1 MDHLA
6 LDSHTQRMKLN
17 IPQQEAPTAASSP
30 SDPHKL
36 TQVLSSLP
44 NTNMGD
50 FTKQTYE
57 IVRDQNR
64 QTMLSK
70 HRLENLETLR
80 TFAREIFTNL
90 EKYFINR
97 TLPLPEKSQK
107 IINLNQ
113 SILQEL
119 IYGYE
124 IIANESASETG
135 GKVDDKTLTIAICRA
150 INYLSEMLLRSSEVY
165 EHCPKNLWR
174 DAHQLYTLA
183 ESKKL
188 VDKTVINQERE
199 SEKTTISESY
209 KQILLFALARP
220 IALRQ
225 SDCNRIYKELFRWA
239 KYATIPPE
247 ISENMIDHVF
257 CMKTDED
264 LAPHYLCQE
273 AASQEQNIRALDTR
287 ELVAHVTDLVAE
299 QSDKKQKFNIGDT
312 ISPAILTMLISSWG
326 ESPKRSYSR
335 AERSGH
341 INVAI
346 GLTKI
351 CKAMK
356 NRRKPEHQPADD
368 SRLGF
373 VQLAKSKENIP
384 IDARHDFFQTPG
396 VNAASK
402 LTLETMDKD
411 NQPDSPTD
419 NVDNEWDMVA
429 KGRVLTQ
436 SYVKENR
443 LVDEEDIQLLQQQ
456 NTDTHW
462 EVINISAGGY
472 CLRWNSD
479 SASKAQIGELIAL
492 QEFDEQRNFKW
503 HVGVIRWMQFTH
515 KSGLEIGVQILSP
528 QVISA
533 TAQRANRLDETPFE
547 CLMLPSI
554 ETLDQ
559 QSSAL
564 LPSHA
569 FKTGAKLIV
578 RVFEHKLNI
587 TLGKTQQHT
596 SSFTQFS
603 FSNTDLAKRRASR
616 EDSTNYKDDF
626 DEIWSSL

>member
-1 MDHLA
+1 MSCLA

-36 TQVLSSLP
+36 AQVLSSLP

-57 IVRDQNR
+57 ILRDQNR
-64 QTMLSK
+64 QTMPSK

-80 TFAREIFTNL
+80 TFTRKVFINL
-90 EKYFINR
+90 KKYFINR

-135 GKVDDKTLTIAICRA
+135 GKVNDKTLTIAICRA
-150 INYLSEMLLRSSEVY
+150 INYLSEMLLCSSEVY
-165 EHCPKNLWR
+165 ESCPKNLWR

-188 VDKTVINQERE
+188 VDKTVINQERKPAE
-199 SEKTTISESY
+199 TTISESY

-225 SDCNRIYKELFRWA
+225 SDSDRIYKELFSWS
-239 KYATIPPE
+239 KYATISAE
-247 ISENMIDHVF
+247 ISENMIDRVF
-257 CMKTDED
+257 CMKTNED
-264 LAPHYLCQE
+264 LAPHYLCE
-273 AASQEQNIRALDTR
+273 ETASQEQNIRALDTR
-287 ELVAHVTDLVAE
+287 ELVAHITGLVTE
-299 QSDKKQKFNIGDT
+299 QSDKEHKFNVGDT
-312 ISPAILTMLISSWG
+312 ISPEILTMLISSWG

-335 AERSGH
+335 TERGGH

-356 NRRKPEHQPADD
+356 DRRKPEHEPADD
-368 SRLGF
+368 SRFGF
-373 VQLAKSKENIP
+373 VQLAKSKENTP

-402 LTLETMDKD
+402 LTLENIEKND
-411 NQPDSPTD
+411 QPDSTG
-419 NVDNEWDMVA
+419 NVGNEWDMVA
-429 KGRVLTQ
+429 KGRALTET
-436 SYVKENR
+436 YVKENR
-443 LVDEEDIQLLQQQ
+443 LVDEEDIKLLQQQ

-479 SASKAQIGELIAL
+479 STSKAQIGELIAL
-492 QEFDEQRNFKW
+492 QVFDAHLDFKW

-515 KSGLEIGVQILSP
+515 KSGLEIGVQVLSP

-533 TAQRANRLDETPFE
+533 TAQRTNRLDEVPFE

-554 ETLDQ
+554 EMLNQ
-559 QSSAL
+559 PSSTL

-569 FKTGAKLIV
+569 FKAGAKLIV
-578 RVFEHKLNI
+578 RVFENKLNI
-587 TLGKTQQHT
+587 TLGEIKQHT
-596 SSFTQFS
+596 SSFTQFA
-603 FSNTDLAKRRASR
+603 FSNTDLAKRRANN
-616 EDSTNYKDDF
+616 EDAKNNKDDF
-626 DEIWSSL
+626 DELWSSL